1 MREQNT
7 EYILSLSYGKDSLAC
22 LGAIQHLGC
31 PLDRIVTADV
41 WATDTIPAEY
51 PPVVAFKAHVDAYI
65 LEHYGIAVE
74 HYCATRVD
82 GVEKEKVTYNDGFY
96 HVLQS
101 GNNAGTIKGFPMQRG
116 PWCQKL
122 KLEAMK
128 QAEKMTY
135 EKLFYHIRESGNRKG
150 EICGFPFIGYPECQ
164 KALKVGAIRKME
176 KAITEGGG
184 KLVQYLGIAADE
196 PDRIATH
203 IGREGIKLPLVELG
217 WEEDLCGLWC
227 KYNGLLSPTYEN
239 AARDGCWF
247 CHNQGVDQL
256 RSLRK
261 MYPDLWELL
270 LKWDIDSPVTFK
282 PGRGGKPGKT
292 VHDYER
298 RFKLEDDGV
307 LTPGDARF
315 RWSKIDEPIQL
326 SLF

>member
-1 MREQNT
+1 M
-7 EYILSLSYGKDSLAC
+7 
-22 LGAIQHLGC
+22 
-31 PLDRIVTADV
+31 

-122 KLEAMK
+122 KLEALK

-176 KAITEGGG
+176 KAIRESGG
-184 KLVQYLGIAADE
+184 KLVQYLGHRRRRAGS
-196 PDRIATH
+196 DRFPHRERGHKAPGSSSSDGRRICVDCGANTTACCLQPTKTPPAT
-203 IGREGIKLPLVELG
+203 GAGFATTKEST
-217 WEEDLCGLWC
+217 
-227 KYNGLLSPTYEN
+227 N
-239 AARDGCWF
+239 
-247 CHNQGVDQL
+247 
-256 RSLRK
+256 
-261 MYPDLWELL
+261 
-270 LKWDIDSPVTFK
+270 
-282 PGRGGKPGKT
+282 
-292 VHDYER
+292 
-298 RFKLEDDGV
+298 
-307 LTPGDARF
+307 
-315 RWSKIDEPIQL
+315 
-326 SLF
+326 

>member
-22 LGAIQHLGC
+22 LGAIQHLGW

-122 KLEAMK
+122 KLEALK

-247 CHNQGVDQL
+247 ATTKESTN
-256 RSLRK
+256 
-261 MYPDLWELL
+261 
-270 LKWDIDSPVTFK
+270 
-282 PGRGGKPGKT
+282 
-292 VHDYER
+292 
-298 RFKLEDDGV
+298 
-307 LTPGDARF
+307 
-315 RWSKIDEPIQL
+315 
-326 SLF
+326 

>member
-22 LGAIQHLGC
+22 LGAIQHLGW

-122 KLEAMK
+122 KLEALK

-164 KALKVGAIRKME
+164 KSSKSRSDPQDGESDHGGRREISAIPRHRRRRAGSDRYTYRERGHKAPARRARMGGGSVWTMVQIQRPAISDLRKRRPRRVLVLPQPRSRPTEKPAENVPRPVGAASQM
-176 KAITEGGG
+176 G
-184 KLVQYLGIAADE
+184 Y
-196 PDRIATH
+196 
-203 IGREGIKLPLVELG
+203 
-217 WEEDLCGLWC
+217 
-227 KYNGLLSPTYEN
+227 
-239 AARDGCWF
+239 
-247 CHNQGVDQL
+247 
-256 RSLRK
+256 
-261 MYPDLWELL
+261 
-270 LKWDIDSPVTFK
+270 
-282 PGRGGKPGKT
+282 
-292 VHDYER
+292 
-298 RFKLEDDGV
+298 
-307 LTPGDARF
+307 
-315 RWSKIDEPIQL
+315 
-326 SLF
+326 

>member
-22 LGAIQHLGC
+22 L
-31 PLDRIVTADV
+31 
-41 WATDTIPAEY
+41 
-51 PPVVAFKAHVDAYI
+51 
-65 LEHYGIAVE
+65 
-74 HYCATRVD
+74 
-82 GVEKEKVTYNDGFY
+82 
-96 HVLQS
+96 
-101 GNNAGTIKGFPMQRG
+101 
-116 PWCQKL
+116 
-122 KLEAMK
+122 
-128 QAEKMTY
+128 
-135 EKLFYHIRESGNRKG
+135 
-150 EICGFPFIGYPECQ
+150 
-164 KALKVGAIRKME
+164 GAIRKME

-261 MYPDLWELL
+261 MYHDLWELL

>member
-22 LGAIQHLGC
+22 LGAIRHLGW

-101 GNNAGTIKGFPMQRG
+101 GNNTGTIKGFPMQRG

-122 KLEAMK
+122 KLEALK

-150 EICGFPFIGYPECQ
+150 EICGFPFIGYYGGLGLRPACYLDSDLLISVEDGDEDTG
-164 KALKVGAIRKME
+164 VGPQEAGTIVAE
-176 KAITEGGG
+176 LVEQFGGTYATGEQFAAEVSFLLG
-184 KLVQYLGIAADE
+184 KLRAILEKEAAHE
-196 PDRIATH
+196 
-203 IGREGIKLPLVELG
+203 
-217 WEEDLCGLWC
+217 
-227 KYNGLLSPTYEN
+227 
-239 AARDGCWF
+239 
-247 CHNQGVDQL
+247 
-256 RSLRK
+256 
-261 MYPDLWELL
+261 
-270 LKWDIDSPVTFK
+270 
-282 PGRGGKPGKT
+282 
-292 VHDYER
+292 
-298 RFKLEDDGV
+298 
-307 LTPGDARF
+307 
-315 RWSKIDEPIQL
+315 
-326 SLF
+326 